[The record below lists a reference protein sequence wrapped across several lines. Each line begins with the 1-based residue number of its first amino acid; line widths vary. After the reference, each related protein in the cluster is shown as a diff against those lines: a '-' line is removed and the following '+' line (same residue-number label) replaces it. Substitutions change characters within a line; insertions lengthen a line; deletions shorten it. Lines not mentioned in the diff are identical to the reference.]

1 MADHEAI
8 GKLARALV
16 EELTAAGKVVST
28 AESCSGGWVAKAI
41 TDISGSSAVFHYGI
55 VSYSNGAKESLLG
68 VKNGTLEEHGAVSE
82 AVVIE
87 MAEGVLNLS
96 GSDIAVAVSGIA
108 GPTGGSEQKPVG
120 TVWFAWTVRVGSR
133 LRSTTSCEHF
143 DGDRELIREL
153 TVVNALQG
161 VRERIAS

>member
-16 EELTAAGKVVST
+16 EELTTAGKAVST

-41 TDISGSSAVFHYGI
+41 TDISGSSAVFQYGI

-68 VKNGTLEEHGAVSE
+68 VQNETLEKHGAVSE

-96 GSDIAVAVSGIA
+96 GADIAVAVSGIA
-108 GPTGGSEQKPVG
+108 GPTGGNEQKPVG
-120 TVWFAWTVRVGSR
+120 TVWFAWTVRDGSK

-143 DGDRELIREL
+143 AGDRELVREL
-153 TVVNALQG
+153 TVVHALQG
-161 VRERIAS
+161 VRERIA

>member
-68 VKNGTLEEHGAVSE
+68 VKNETLEEHGAVSE

-96 GSDIAVAVSGIA
+96 GSDIAVAVSGVA

-120 TVWFAWTVRVGSR
+120 TVWFAWTVRDRSK
-133 LRSTTSCEHF
+133 LRSTTRCEHF
-143 DGDRELIREL
+143 DGDRDLIRKL
-153 TVVNALQG
+153 TVVHALQG
-161 VRERIAS
+161 VRERIA